1 MHGCTVADGGEEAW
15 GQEATMSVE
24 ENKDVV
30 RRYLEEIIN
39 RADYAVPEEI
49 IAPNY
54 VNHTA
59 GGGIGSGRANFV
71 QGLRA
76 LNVAFPD
83 WHVTI
88 EEMIGE
94 GDVVVDRFAI
104 RATHSGSANGIA
116 ATGRR
121 IETLGMHMWR
131 VMEGKLVE
139 GWYVTD
145 ALPQVIAALGPAPTS
160 P

>member
-1 MHGCTVADGGEEAW
+1 
-15 GQEATMSVE
+15 MSVE
-24 ENKDVV
+24 ENKAVV
-30 RRYLEEIIN
+30 RRYLEEMVN
-39 RADYAVPEEI
+39 RADYAVAEEI
-49 IAPNY
+49 IAPDY

-59 GGGIGSGRANFV
+59 GGGIGSGRAGYV
-71 QGLRA
+71 QSLRA
-76 LNVAFPD
+76 LHTAFPD
-83 WHVTI
+83 WHVTV

-94 GDVVVDRFAI
+94 GDVVVDRFTL

-121 IETLGMHMWR
+121 IEALGMHTWR
-131 VMEGKLVE
+131 VMDGKLVE

-145 ALPQVIAALGPAPTS
+145 ALPHVLAALAPAPSS

>member
-1 MHGCTVADGGEEAW
+1 M
-15 GQEATMSVE
+15 MSAE
-24 ENKDVV
+24 ENKAIV

-39 RADYAVPEEI
+39 KADYAVADEI
-49 IAPNY
+49 IDPDY

-59 GGGIGSGRANFV
+59 GGGIGSGRAGFV

-76 LNVAFPD
+76 LHMAFPD

-88 EEMIGE
+88 EDLIAE
-94 GDVVVDRFAI
+94 GDLVVDRFAI

-131 VMEGKLVE
+131 LSGGRLVE

-145 ALPQVIAALGPAPTS
+145 ALPHVVTALS
-160 P
+160 PSASSR

>member
-1 MHGCTVADGGEEAW
+1 
-15 GQEATMSVE
+15 MSVE
-24 ENKDVV
+24 ENKAVV
-30 RRYLEEIIN
+30 RRYLEEMVN
-39 RADYAVPEEI
+39 GADYAVAEEI
-49 IAPNY
+49 IAPDY

-59 GGGIGSGRANFV
+59 GGGIGSGRAGYV

-76 LNVAFPD
+76 LHTAFPD

-94 GDVVVDRFAI
+94 GDVVMDRFTL
-104 RATHSGSANGIA
+104 RATHNGSANGIA
-116 ATGRR
+116 PTGRR
-121 IETLGMHMWR
+121 IETLGMHTWR
-131 VMEGKLVE
+131 LADGKLAE

-145 ALPQVIAALGPAPTS
+145 ALPHVIAALAPAPTS

>member
-1 MHGCTVADGGEEAW
+1 
-15 GQEATMSVE
+15 MSAE

-30 RRYLEEIIN
+30 RRYMEEIIN
-39 RADYAVPEEI
+39 GADYAVAEEI
-49 IAPNY
+49 IAPDY

-59 GGGIGSGRANFV
+59 GGGIGTGRLGFV

-76 LNVAFPD
+76 LHTAFPD

-88 EEMIGE
+88 EELIAE
-94 GDVVVDRFAI
+94 GDIVVDRFTI
-104 RATHSGSANGIA
+104 RATHSGSANGVA

-121 IETLGMHMWR
+121 VQTLGMHMWR
-131 VMEGKLVE
+131 LAGGKLVE

-145 ALPQVIAALGPAPTS
+145 ALPAIVAALTPASTVRT
-160 P
+160 

>member
-1 MHGCTVADGGEEAW
+1 
-15 GQEATMSVE
+15 MSVE
-24 ENKDVV
+24 ENKAVV

-39 RADYAVPEEI
+39 GADYAVAEEI
-49 IAPNY
+49 IAPDY
-54 VNHTA
+54 INHTA
-59 GGGIGSGRANFV
+59 GGGIGSGRADFV

-76 LNVAFPD
+76 LHAAFPD

-88 EEMIGE
+88 EEMVAE
-94 GDVVVDRFAI
+94 GDIVVDRFAI

-131 VMEGKLVE
+131 LTGGKLVE

-145 ALPQVIAALGPAPTS
+145 ALPHVIAALAPAPTR